1 MWIENELKK
10 DAEHIQESIHAL
22 SSNYHSKPA
31 QRSIRTHMR
40 ENKENTMRF
49 FTHFYELIRN
59 AEFDIYKRFAVLNE
73 GTRNGGEELT
83 YEMNE
88 VRNSAND
95 LPHPRLLSDLYQ
107 EYERNVGGRYRWNAN
122 RSNNG
127 DDADDDADDAAKHR
141 YIPYKIYCY
150 IREKSEYCIRFQHT
164 VRGRL
169 FTLYFI
175 TFPESHVSLCNKLS
189 AGSFVCR
196 SEIAVYQ
203 LYAYKVFIW
212 LSMVSQMSDIECSEK
227 MDIYF
232 YMTPFKKTRPSVSVD
247 HDSDAAILSAI
258 HVNTG
263 LTRNCER
270 HGEVVVYR
278 AEEWFKVFIHES
290 IHNFNIDFID
300 SDLREANTRLRESF
314 CIPHGDVLLFEAYT
328 ETWAR
333 IINIMFN
340 TYFEN
345 DRANFIRV
353 VREKLVKNAF
363 FHLYQLVKSLD
374 VMKLKYSQITVL
386 TPENMSVCRKR
397 YAEDTNVYAYYI
409 FGGIL
414 SAFALPFICWC
425 CDHNNGS
432 VIRFKQTNKNLS
444 DFTDLICDASRD
456 PMLLSMVEY
465 IERLSSSSSSSS
477 HSESSRMIHPVLKK
491 TMRMTL
497 E

>member
-1 MWIENELKK
+1 M
-10 DAEHIQESIHAL
+10 
-22 SSNYHSKPA
+22 
-31 QRSIRTHMR
+31 
-40 ENKENTMRF
+40 
-49 FTHFYELIRN
+49 N
-59 AEFDIYKRFAVLNE
+59 AV
-73 GTRNGGEELT
+73 
-83 YEMNE
+83 
-88 VRNSAND
+88 
-95 LPHPRLLSDLYQ
+95 
-107 EYERNVGGRYRWNAN
+107 
-122 RSNNG
+122 RSN
-127 DDADDDADDAAKHR
+127 DDDDDDDAAKHR

-189 AGSFVCR
+189 AASFLCK

-212 LSMVSQMSDIECSEK
+212 LSMVSQMSDVECSEK
-227 MDIYF
+227 LDIYF

-247 HDSDAAILSAI
+247 GDHDRDAAILSAI

-300 SDLREANTRLRESF
+300 SDLRDANERLRRSF

-328 ETWAR
+328 EAWAR
-333 IINIMFN
+333 IINTMIE
-340 TYFEN
+340 TYFSGNEIN
-345 DRANFIRV
+345 RANFIRV
-353 VREKLVKNAF
+353 VREKLTKNSF

-374 VMKLKYSQITVL
+374 VMDLKYSQITVL
-386 TPENMSVCRKR
+386 TRENMSVCRKR

-425 CDHNNGS
+425 CDHNTSS

-444 DFTDLICDASRD
+444 EFTDLICDASRD
-456 PMLLSMVEY
+456 PMLVSMIEY
-465 IERLSSSSSSSS
+465 IEASSSLSKT
-477 HSESSRMIHPVLKK
+477 SRVIHPILKK

-497 E
+497 D